1 MKIYA
6 HRGSSGENPEMTMAA
21 YLAAISDGADGFEC
35 DVRLTKDKQIAC
47 IHDGDTS
54 RISGTTVKVSSV
66 DLSVLKKS
74 APVITLI
81 ELIDLAIKNKK
92 DILIETKHPVPTR
105 GAIERKVLELL
116 DSKAAEIEKS
126 GIEIICMSFSW
137 FAVRRFSKVR
147 KSCTVSKYYWQVLL
161 SRTQIV
167 AISIDLLKKYPKLV
181 ERLKQ
186 RGKRVFVWT
195 ANSPE
200 QISLCREV
208 GIDGL
213 ITNFPKRAK
222 ING

>member
-74 APVITLI
+74 APVITLL

-137 FAVRRFSKVR
+137 FAVRRFSKVL
-147 KSCTVSKYYWQVLL
+147 KSCTVSKYYWQVLF

-167 AISIDLLKKYPKLV
+167 AINIDLVKKYPKLV
-181 ERLKQ
+181 KRLKR
-186 RGKRVFVWT
+186 RGKRVLVWT
-195 ANSPE
+195 VNSPN
-200 QISLCREV
+200 QIALCNEA

-213 ITNFPKRAK
+213 ITNFPKRAR

>member
-6 HRGSSGENPEMTMAA
+6 HRGSSGENPEMTMVA

-35 DVRLTKDKQIAC
+35 DVRLTRDNQIAC

-54 RISGTTVKVSSV
+54 RISKTKVKVSSV
-66 DLSVLKKS
+66 DLEVLKQS
-74 APVITLI
+74 APVITLS
-81 ELIDLAIKNKK
+81 ELIDLAVKNKK
-92 DILIETKHPVPTR
+92 DILIETKHPVSTR
-105 GAIERKVLELL
+105 GAIEREVLALL
-116 DSKAAEIEKS
+116 DSKSVEIANS

-167 AISIDLLKKYPKLV
+167 AINVELVAKYPKLV
-181 ERLKQ
+181 GRLQ
-186 RGKRVFVWT
+186 GRGKRVLVWT
-195 ANSPE
+195 VNSPE
-200 QISLCREV
+200 QISLCREAR
-208 GIDGL
+208 IDGF
-213 ITNFPKRAK
+213 ITNFPKRVR

>member
-6 HRGSSGENPEMTMAA
+6 HRGSSGENPEMTMTA

-54 RISGTTVKVSSV
+54 RVSQSNLQVSKSNLV
-66 DLSVLKKS
+66 DLKVHAS
-74 APVITLI
+74 VITLD
-81 ELIDLAIKNKK
+81 ELVDLAIKNKK
-92 DILIETKHPVPTR
+92 DILIETKHPVSTS
-105 GAIERKVLELL
+105 GAIEREVSALL
-116 DSKAAEIEKS
+116 DTKAGEIEKS

-147 KSCTVSKYYWQVLL
+147 KSCTVSKYYWQVML
-161 SRTQIV
+161 SRTETV
-167 AISIDLLKKYPKLV
+167 AINIELVAKYPKLV
-181 ERLKQ
+181 SRLKL

-195 ANSPE
+195 VNSPE
-200 QISLCREV
+200 QMALCQKLE
-208 GIDGL
+208 IDGM
-213 ITNFPKRAK
+213 ITNFPRQVR

>member
-6 HRGSSGENPEMTMAA
+6 HRGSSGENPEMTMVA
-21 YLAAISDGADGFEC
+21 YLAAIADGADGFEC
-35 DVRLTKDKQIAC
+35 DVRLTKDRQIAC

-54 RISGTTVKVSSV
+54 RVSQSNLQVSKSNLV
-66 DLSVLKKS
+66 DLKEHAS
-74 APVITLI
+74 VITLG

-92 DILIETKHPVPTR
+92 DILIETKHPVSTG
-105 GAIERKVLELL
+105 GAIEREVSALL
-116 DSKAAEIEKS
+116 DSKAGEIKKS

-147 KSCTVSKYYWQVLL
+147 KSCTVSKYYWQVML
-161 SRTQIV
+161 SRTETV
-167 AISIDLLKKYPKLV
+167 AINIELVAKYPKLV
-181 ERLKQ
+181 SRLKL

-195 ANSPE
+195 VNSPE
-200 QISLCREV
+200 QISLCNEA

-213 ITNFPKRAK
+213 ITNFPKRAR

>member
-35 DVRLTKDKQIAC
+35 DVRLTKDNQIAC
-47 IHDGDTS
+47 IHDGDTA
-54 RISGTTVKVSSV
+54 RISKSNVKISSV
-66 DLSVLKKS
+66 DLAVLKQS
-74 APVITLI
+74 APVITLL
-81 ELIDLAIKNKK
+81 ELLDLAIKNKK
-92 DILIETKHPVPTR
+92 DILIETKHPVPTG
-105 GAIERKVLELL
+105 GAIEREVCALL
-116 DSKAAEIEKS
+116 DSKAEEIEKS

-137 FAVRRFSKVR
+137 FAVRRFTKVR

-167 AISIDLLKKYPKLV
+167 AINIDLVKKYPKLV
-181 ERLKQ
+181 ERLQ
-186 RGKRVFVWT
+186 RRGQRVLVWT
-195 ANSPE
+195 VNSPD
-200 QISLCREV
+200 QIALCHEV

-213 ITNFPKRAK
+213 ITNFPKRAR

>member
-6 HRGSSGENPEMTMAA
+6 HRGSSGENPEMTMTA

-47 IHDGDTS
+47 IHDGDTF
-54 RISGTTVKVSSV
+54 RISGTTLKVSGV

-74 APVITLI
+74 APVITLL
-81 ELIDLAIKNKK
+81 ELVDLAIKNKK
-92 DILIETKHPVPTR
+92 DILVETKHPVRTG
-105 GAIERKVLELL
+105 GAIEREVCALL
-116 DSKAAEIEKS
+116 DSKAEEIEKS

-137 FAVRRFSKVR
+137 FAVRRFSKVL
-147 KSCTVSKYYWQVLL
+147 KSCTVSKYYWQVLF

-167 AISIDLLKKYPKLV
+167 AINIDLVKKYPKLV
-181 ERLKQ
+181 KRLKR
-186 RGKRVFVWT
+186 RGKRVLVWT
-195 ANSPE
+195 VNSPD
-200 QISLCREV
+200 QIALCHEA

-213 ITNFPKRAK
+213 ITNFPKRAR